1 MKRIKMSWV
10 VGVIVLFAAAMTFL
24 SGPDEEQKERQQPMK
39 VTDDC
44 PDCTTSATEKAAQ
57 DNPD

>member
-1 MKRIKMSWV
+1 MSWV